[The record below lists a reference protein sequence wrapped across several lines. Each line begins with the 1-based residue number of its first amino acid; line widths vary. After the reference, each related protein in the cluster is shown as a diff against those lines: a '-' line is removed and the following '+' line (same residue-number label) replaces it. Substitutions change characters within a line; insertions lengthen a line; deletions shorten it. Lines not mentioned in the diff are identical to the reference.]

1 MDKVGSWALIFQN
14 CWHLTAATQVGR
26 RERILDIAKMALN
39 IISGFAL
46 LIPSVC
52 ASVHTQDMFK
62 PPAVDTAV
70 SFLSGWRS
78 DLQDQSIDQNSVESL
93 VLSLHLNLLI

>member
-1 MDKVGSWALIFQN
+1 MDL
-14 CWHLTAATQVGR
+14 
-26 RERILDIAKMALN
+26 AKMALN

-52 ASVHTQDMFK
+52 ASVHTQDIFK
-62 PPAVDTAV
+62 PPAVDTVV
-70 SFLSGWRS
+70 SFLAGWSS

-93 VLSLHLNLLI
+93 VLSLHLNLLIYVPVILTSDGLEHFLKHLLLIMVTVL